1 MEAKLGVLTG
11 ARAGETLN
19 FSQRTISVGRHAEVD
34 LRFDP
39 AADRAVSARHALL
52 FYEDGSWFIRDLG
65 SRNGTLVNDRPITED
80 CRLRNG
86 DRITFG
92 AKGPTV
98 QLATDGAPLEGIT
111 AARAAAHA
119 ARGPSTIERVRLE
132 LARRTKRYRAAGI
145 GLIVVS
151 VGVVATALFLGDRA
165 RAAWDRERDAMR
177 LQIDSIQWS
186 RSLAIESLEQQL
198 GALTS
203 SLQES
208 ELRIAD
214 LQEAI
219 ESAEAQ
225 GDAPR
230 IAGLR
235 RELQEASAGLRNRQL
250 AAGLDFRS
258 IQERNRHAVARI
270 FVEFASGEV
279 ATATAFA
286 VRDDAT
292 LLTSRHIMADPEGE
306 IRPRR
311 IAVQFS
317 DSEQVWP
324 ARLVGV
330 SDLDL
335 AVVKVDNILGEVPTV
350 HALNL
355 RPDTLRSGTPVAMLG
370 FPHGGA
376 PGEADQ
382 TVGFARPLV
391 SAGVIQ
397 EVTGGHVQVQG
408 YGAVGASGSPILD
421 ENGEVV
427 AIVFGGRAEADGHS
441 VFGVPAPAAER
452 LLASLLR

>member
-1 MEAKLGVLTG
+1 MDAKLGILTG
-11 ARAGETLN
+11 ARSGETLS
-19 FSQRTISVGRHAEVD
+19 FSQRKISVGRHPEVD

-39 AADRAVSARHALL
+39 ASDRAVSARHALL
-52 FYEDGSWFIRDLG
+52 FYEDGAWFIRDLG

-98 QLATDGAPLEGIT
+98 QLATDGASLDGIAAASA
-111 AARAAAHA
+111 AARAAK
-119 ARGPSTIERVRLE
+119 GPSTVERVRIE
-132 LARRTKRYRAAGI
+132 LARRTKHYRAAGI
-145 GLIVVS
+145 ALIVLT
-151 VGVVATALFLGDRA
+151 VGVVGTALFLGDRQ
-165 RAAWDRERDAMR
+165 RAAWDRERMAMR
-177 LQIDSIQWS
+177 LQIDSIQWAGS
-186 RSLAIESLEQQL
+186 QAIETLEQQL
-198 GALTS
+198 GDLTS

-208 ELRIAD
+208 EMRIAD

-219 ESAEAQ
+219 AEAESA
-225 GDAPR
+225 GNPTR
-230 IAGLR
+230 VAGLR
-235 RELQEASAGLRNRQL
+235 RELLEESTGLRNRQM
-250 AAGLDFRS
+250 AAQLDFRG

-292 LLTSRHIMADPEGE
+292 LLTSRHIMADSDGA
-306 IRPRR
+306 IQPRR

-324 ARLVGV
+324 ARLLAV
-330 SDLDL
+330 SDADL
-335 AVVKVDNILGEVPTV
+335 AVVKVDNILGVVPTV
-350 HALNL
+350 HGLNL
-355 RPDTLRSGTPVAMLG
+355 RPDTLASGSPVAMLG

-376 PGEADQ
+376 AGDPDQ

-391 SAGVIQ
+391 SAGVVQ
-397 EVTGGHVQVQG
+397 DVSGAEVRVQG

-421 ENGEVV
+421 SNGEVV
-427 AIVFGGRAEADGHS
+427 AIVFGGRAEPNGHS
-441 VFGVPAPAAER
+441 VFGVPAPAAAR
-452 LLASLLR
+452 LLENLR